1 MFREF
6 VHFLLTLAHL
16 IFAEE
21 VMAMKGS
28 VLANSLN
35 CLVEGQLLRYAC
47 KVKDC
52 KANGLAK
59 FSLHKLKAGLYT
71 YLRSVFKHTN
81 EYIVHSNKPIH
92 NETCTLNFD

>member
-21 VMAMKGS
+21 VMEMKGS

-35 CLVEGQLLRYAC
+35 RLVEGQLLRYAC
-47 KVKDC
+47 KVKYCFRGNVKRKDRG
-52 KANGLAK
+52 NIL
-59 FSLHKLKAGLYT
+59 S
-71 YLRSVFKHTN
+71 R
-81 EYIVHSNKPIH
+81 
-92 NETCTLNFD
+92 